1 LPIWD
6 YSTNKFRVQFYL
18 SGRTIVSFWQMFKA
32 GFAFAL
38 GSFAFF
44 WLLALTAGVLATA
57 VA

>member
-1 LPIWD
+1 
-6 YSTNKFRVQFYL
+6 
-18 SGRTIVSFWQMFKA
+18 MFKA

-57 VA
+57 AA